1 MSIRLPRPQ
10 TIPDPEETIESGSSS
25 SESEGD
31 EDQNWDDWVS
41 DSNEQQECRSLFDEA
56 VLPSVEAAV
65 KHDISTHS
73 FDINEFSSK
82 LGTSVVL
89 HPGMSC
95 GQPCALNV
103 TGFDFHGRV
112 RLINYIRKNVSA

>member
-10 TIPDPEETIESGSSS
+10 TIPDPEEAIESGSSS

-31 EDQNWDDWVS
+31 EEDQNWDDWVS

-56 VLPSVEAAV
+56 VLPSVEAAI

-73 FDINEFSSK
+73 FDINDLSSK
-82 LGTSVVL
+82 LGTSVVSQ
-89 HPGMSC
+89 PSMSC
-95 GQPCALNV
+95 G
-103 TGFDFHGRV
+103 
-112 RLINYIRKNVSA
+112 